1 MRRTLTVAVAL
12 GVAASTVPALATRPA
27 HPAHPVAGSAT
38 SRSHHPGT
46 SSQTHR
52 HLVDPDRIDPPRY
65 SLKSAIVAH
74 VQVPSR
80 DGTTKIWVDLI
91 RPRTAAGVRVPTIM
105 DVSPYF
111 NTLGRGWRNE
121 CKTQYA
127 TPPWGDVS
135 TPCSPAVPFPEWY
148 DEYYVPRGYAV
159 ALVDLRGTRNS
170 SGCEEYGSRDEVYD
184 AVDSVD
190 WVADQSWS
198 NGKVGLTGGSYDGT
212 LAVGAAVEQPISGRH
227 KNAVAAVIP
236 IRAIDRWY
244 DYSFANGV
252 PFQGQAT
259 TPYLFTADYQSQDFA
274 NSYGGDP
281 LYAPDTVLRRGCVA
295 TDVATVDA
303 GYAPTYTDANSS
315 FWAPRDFVKDAA
327 KTRAAFFLIHGLFD
341 FNVKTDDVGQLWQAL
356 PAHTPKKLWLIDGD
370 HVDPATPTAVA
381 AKQDGHVLP
390 HPFADDYVR
399 ATHRWWL
406 QFLKGVPAGALDTPT
421 VEVQRADGH
430 FDAYRQWPTA
440 GGHDEVLAVSS
451 SGSPTTGGISWSD
464 GTSSAPS
471 QQVFVSPVFAH
482 DTRISG
488 QIAFDLTIS
497 ATGPDTTIGVQVDDL
512 PAGSGADSAVTDTT
526 YDENVNGPMTLT
538 YAWMRAWYR
547 SSVHERGRST
557 PASGAPLMP
566 GQPTLLK
573 FPSLYVDVVVK
584 AGHRLRFT
592 FADSAFDSIAADT
605 GGTVTMFT
613 GATVSRVKLPIAPL

>member
-1 MRRTLTVAVAL
+1 
-12 GVAASTVPALATRPA
+12 
-27 HPAHPVAGSAT
+27 
-38 SRSHHPGT
+38 
-46 SSQTHR
+46 
-52 HLVDPDRIDPPRY
+52 
-65 SLKSAIVAH
+65 
-74 VQVPSR
+74 
-80 DGTTKIWVDLI
+80 
-91 RPRTAAGVRVPTIM
+91 M

-121 CKTQYA
+121 CKTAYSD
-127 TPPWGDVS
+127 TPWGDVS
-135 TPCSPAVPFPEWY
+135 PPCSPAVPFPEWY
-148 DEYYVPRGYAV
+148 DEYYVPRGYAI

-244 DYSFANGV
+244 DYNYANGV

-259 TPYLFTADYQSQDFA
+259 TPYAFTGEYQATDFA

-281 LYAPDTVLRRGCVA
+281 LFAPDTAVRRGCVA
-295 TDVATVDA
+295 ADVATVDA

-315 FWAPRDFVKDAA
+315 FWSPRDFVKDAA
-327 KTRAAFFLIHGLFD
+327 KTRTAFFLIHGLFD
-341 FNVKTDDVGQLWQAL
+341 FNVKTDNVGQLWQAL
-356 PAHTPKKLWLIDGD
+356 PARVPKKLWLIDGD
-370 HVDPATPTAVA
+370 HVDPATPTTLA
-381 AKQDGHVLP
+381 ASKDGHVLP

-406 QFLKGVPAGALDTPT
+406 QYLKGVPAGALDTPA

-430 FDAYRQWPTA
+430 FDAYRQWPAT
-440 GGHDEVLAVSS
+440 GHDEVVPLTSA
-451 SGSPTTGGISWSD
+451 SGSVTWSD
-464 GTSSAPS
+464 GASTAPAR
-471 QQVFVSPVFAH
+471 QVFVTPVFAH

-488 QIAFDLTIS
+488 QIAFDFTVS

-512 PAGSGADSAVTDTT
+512 PPGATTASNVTDRV
-526 YDENVNGPMTLT
+526 YDENVIGPLTLT
-538 YAWMRAWYR
+538 YGWMRAWYR
-547 SSVHERGRST
+547 GSVHERGRSV
-557 PASGAPLMP
+557 PASGSALTP
-566 GQPTLLK
+566 GQATALK
-573 FPSLYVDVVVK
+573 FPSLYVDVVIK

-592 FADSAFDSIAADT
+592 LADAAFDSLAANT
-605 GGTVTMFT
+605 GGTVTLLT
-613 GATVSRVKLPIAPL
+613 GHNLSRVKLPIAPL

>member
-1 MRRTLTVAVAL
+1 MRRPLTVAIAL
-12 GVAASTVPALATRPA
+12 ALAASTVPALATHGS
-27 HPAHPVAGSAT
+27 HPAPGAAT
-38 SRSHHPGT
+38 SRSRHPGT
-46 SSQTHR
+46 ASQTGHR
-52 HLVDPDRIDPPRY
+52 LVDPDRIDPPRY
-65 SLKSAIVAH
+65 SLKDAIVQH

-80 DGTTKIWVDLI
+80 DGTTKLWVDVI
-91 RPRTAAGVRVPTIM
+91 RPRVAKGVKVPTIM

-121 CKTQYA
+121 CKTAYSD
-127 TPPWGDVS
+127 TPWSDVS
-135 TPCSPAVPFPEWY
+135 PPCSPAVPFPEWY

-244 DYSFANGV
+244 DYNFANGV

-259 TPYLFTADYQSQDFA
+259 TPYAFTAEYQGTDFA
-274 NSYGGDP
+274 NSDVEDP
-281 LYAPDTVLRRGCVA
+281 MYAPNTAVRRGCVA
-295 TDVATVDA
+295 ADVATVDA

-356 PAHTPKKLWLIDGD
+356 PARTPKKLWLIDGD
-370 HVDPATPTAVA
+370 HVDPATPDPLSAT
-381 AKQDGHVLP
+381 KDGHVLP
-390 HPFADDYVR
+390 HTFANDYIR

-406 QFLKGVPAGALDTPT
+406 QYLKGVPAGALDTPT

-430 FDAYRQWPTA
+430 FDGYRQWPTA
-440 GGHDEVLAVSS
+440 GGHDQVFPLTTA
-451 SGSPTTGGISWSD
+451 SGSVTWSD
-464 GTSSAPS
+464 GASNAPAR
-471 QQVFVSPVFAH
+471 QVFVTAPFAR

-488 QIAFDLTIS
+488 QIAFDLAIS

-512 PAGSGADSAVTDTT
+512 PPGASSAANVNDKV
-526 YDENVNGPMTLT
+526 YDENVTGPLALT

-557 PASGAPLMP
+557 PASGSPLSP
-566 GQPTLLK
+566 NVTTTLT

-592 FADSAFDSIAADT
+592 LADSAFDSIAAET
-605 GGTVTMFT
+605 GGTVTLMT
-613 GATVSRVKLPIAPL
+613 GHNLSRVKLPIAPL